1 MSNNIHFSCICGI
14 DIAKKVMQVFKVT
27 SDGVVTNTSVSRK
40 DFLEHFRNI
49 PPALI
54 GMEACATSQHWG
66 RELQGLGH
74 TVKLLS
80 PKAVKPYVKGLK
92 NDRNDAE
99 GIYRALIMGVR
110 EVSIKSTAV
119 RDLSLLQT
127 MRAKRQRDKVAT
139 INHIRG
145 ILAEYGLVMGK
156 SVRAFLSNAG
166 GNREEGSAVTREQ
179 KESETTSQLVISEL
193 EKLLKEV
200 KEIVSRIEE
209 LESSIKKIASENKN
223 YDLFRSAPGVGPI
236 TAAMMVVLLCNPTVF
251 KNGRDFAAYLG
262 LAPMSFG
269 SGGRNQVTGI
279 PSKYRCHNEA
289 RSLLVQCAHS
299 ITRLKYK
306 SDWVASILS
315 RKPKK
320 VAIIAIANKL
330 ARQLWVMAK
339 KGDKFEKRLVL
350 AAV

>member
-166 GNREEGSAVTREQ
+166 TLIARL

-200 KEIVSRIEE
+200 KEIVSRIEARKQYQKN
-209 LESSIKKIASENKN
+209 SI
-223 YDLFRSAPGVGPI
+223 
-236 TAAMMVVLLCNPTVF
+236 
-251 KNGRDFAAYLG
+251 
-262 LAPMSFG
+262 
-269 SGGRNQVTGI
+269 
-279 PSKYRCHNEA
+279 
-289 RSLLVQCAHS
+289 
-299 ITRLKYK
+299 
-306 SDWVASILS
+306 
-315 RKPKK
+315 
-320 VAIIAIANKL
+320 
-330 ARQLWVMAK
+330 
-339 KGDKFEKRLVL
+339 
-350 AAV
+350 

>member
-145 ILAEYGLVMGK
+145 ILAEHGLVMGK

-166 GNREEGSAVTREQ
+166 TLIARL

-262 LAPMSFG
+262 LAPIVNFQ
-269 SGGRNQVTGI
+269 RFPT
-279 PSKYRCHNEA
+279 
-289 RSLLVQCAHS
+289 L
-299 ITRLKYK
+299 
-306 SDWVASILS
+306 D
-315 RKPKK
+315 
-320 VAIIAIANKL
+320 
-330 ARQLWVMAK
+330 AK
-339 KGDKFEKRLVL
+339 KLVN
-350 AAV
+350 APKMSAHHRGICHF

>member
-166 GNREEGSAVTREQ
+166 TLIARL

-262 LAPMSFG
+262 L
-269 SGGRNQVTGI
+269 

>member
-1 MSNNIHFSCICGI
+1 
-14 DIAKKVMQVFKVT
+14 
-27 SDGVVTNTSVSRK
+27 
-40 DFLEHFRNI
+40 
-49 PPALI
+49 
-54 GMEACATSQHWG
+54 
-66 RELQGLGH
+66 
-74 TVKLLS
+74 
-80 PKAVKPYVKGLK
+80 
-92 NDRNDAE
+92 
-99 GIYRALIMGVR
+99 MGVR

-166 GNREEGSAVTREQ
+166 TLIARL

-193 EKLLKEV
+193 EKLIKEV

>member
-1 MSNNIHFSCICGI
+1 MKSS
-14 DIAKKVMQVFKVT
+14 
-27 SDGVVTNTSVSRK
+27 
-40 DFLEHFRNI
+40 
-49 PPALI
+49 
-54 GMEACATSQHWG
+54 
-66 RELQGLGH
+66 
-74 TVKLLS
+74 
-80 PKAVKPYVKGLK
+80 KAV
-92 NDRNDAE
+92 
-99 GIYRALIMGVR
+99 
-110 EVSIKSTAV
+110 S
-119 RDLSLLQT
+119 
-127 MRAKRQRDKVAT
+127 
-139 INHIRG
+139 
-145 ILAEYGLVMGK
+145 
-156 SVRAFLSNAG
+156 
-166 GNREEGSAVTREQ
+166 
-179 KESETTSQLVISEL
+179 
-193 EKLLKEV
+193 
-200 KEIVSRIEE
+200 
-209 LESSIKKIASENKN
+209 KKIASENKN
-223 YDLFRSAPGVGPI
+223 YDLLRSAPGVGPI

-306 SDWVASILS
+306 SDCVASILS

>member
-166 GNREEGSAVTREQ
+166 TLIARL

-223 YDLFRSAPGVGPI
+223 YDLFRSAPGAGPI

>member
-166 GNREEGSAVTREQ
+166 TLIARL

-223 YDLFRSAPGVGPI
+223 YDLLRSAPGVGPI

-279 PSKYRCHNEA
+279 PSNVNFQRFSTPYPE
-289 RSLLVQCAHS
+289 
-299 ITRLKYK
+299 
-306 SDWVASILS
+306 VA
-315 RKPKK
+315 
-320 VAIIAIANKL
+320 
-330 ARQLWVMAK
+330 
-339 KGDKFEKRLVL
+339 
-350 AAV
+350 

>member
-1 MSNNIHFSCICGI
+1 MKSS
-14 DIAKKVMQVFKVT
+14 
-27 SDGVVTNTSVSRK
+27 
-40 DFLEHFRNI
+40 
-49 PPALI
+49 
-54 GMEACATSQHWG
+54 
-66 RELQGLGH
+66 
-74 TVKLLS
+74 
-80 PKAVKPYVKGLK
+80 KAV
-92 NDRNDAE
+92 
-99 GIYRALIMGVR
+99 
-110 EVSIKSTAV
+110 S
-119 RDLSLLQT
+119 
-127 MRAKRQRDKVAT
+127 
-139 INHIRG
+139 
-145 ILAEYGLVMGK
+145 
-156 SVRAFLSNAG
+156 
-166 GNREEGSAVTREQ
+166 
-179 KESETTSQLVISEL
+179 
-193 EKLLKEV
+193 
-200 KEIVSRIEE
+200 
-209 LESSIKKIASENKN
+209 KIASENKN

>member
-166 GNREEGSAVTREQ
+166 TLIARL

-269 SGGRNQVTGI
+269 
-279 PSKYRCHNEA
+279 E
-289 RSLLVQCAHS
+289 
-299 ITRLKYK
+299 TRLPEYHQ
-306 SDWVASILS
+306 STDVTMRREVFSSSVHIQS
-315 RKPKK
+315 R
-320 VAIIAIANKL
+320 
-330 ARQLWVMAK
+330 
-339 KGDKFEKRLVL
+339 D
-350 AAV
+350 

>member
-54 GMEACATSQHWG
+54 GMEACATSQQWG

-166 GNREEGSAVTREQ
+166 TLIARL

-279 PSKYRCHNEA
+279 PSKYRCHNE
-289 RSLLVQCAHS
+289 
-299 ITRLKYK
+299 
-306 SDWVASILS
+306 
-315 RKPKK
+315 
-320 VAIIAIANKL
+320 
-330 ARQLWVMAK
+330 
-339 KGDKFEKRLVL
+339 
-350 AAV
+350 

>member
-166 GNREEGSAVTREQ
+166 TLIARL

-262 LAPMSFG
+262 LAPMSGF
-269 SGGRNQVTGI
+269 
-279 PSKYRCHNEA
+279 
-289 RSLLVQCAHS
+289 
-299 ITRLKYK
+299 
-306 SDWVASILS
+306 
-315 RKPKK
+315 
-320 VAIIAIANKL
+320 
-330 ARQLWVMAK
+330 
-339 KGDKFEKRLVL
+339 F
-350 AAV
+350 

>member
-1 MSNNIHFSCICGI
+1 M
-14 DIAKKVMQVFKVT
+14 IA
-27 SDGVVTNTSVSRK
+27 R
-40 DFLEHFRNI
+40 L
-49 PPALI
+49 
-54 GMEACATSQHWG
+54 
-66 RELQGLGH
+66 
-74 TVKLLS
+74 
-80 PKAVKPYVKGLK
+80 
-92 NDRNDAE
+92 
-99 GIYRALIMGVR
+99 
-110 EVSIKSTAV
+110 
-119 RDLSLLQT
+119 
-127 MRAKRQRDKVAT
+127 
-139 INHIRG
+139 
-145 ILAEYGLVMGK
+145 
-156 SVRAFLSNAG
+156 
-166 GNREEGSAVTREQ
+166 

-339 KGDKFEKRLVL
+339 KGDKFENGLC
-350 AAV
+350 